1 MDWSGINQL
10 LLFQADSPPEASV
23 NQKTVKLLKRWA
35 SAESKK
41 PKEVRGWWRRE
52 LNQFQ
57 RAVERRRI
65 RTALE

>member
-1 MDWSGINQL
+1 M
-10 LLFQADSPPEASV
+10 

-35 SAESKK
+35 SAESKN
-41 PKEVRGWWRRE
+41 PKEVRAWWRRE

>member
-1 MDWSGINQL
+1 MSREGLQGI
-10 LLFQADSPPEASV
+10 SPAEDSV

-35 SAESKK
+35 SAESKN
-41 PKEVRGWWRRE
+41 PKEVRAWWRRE